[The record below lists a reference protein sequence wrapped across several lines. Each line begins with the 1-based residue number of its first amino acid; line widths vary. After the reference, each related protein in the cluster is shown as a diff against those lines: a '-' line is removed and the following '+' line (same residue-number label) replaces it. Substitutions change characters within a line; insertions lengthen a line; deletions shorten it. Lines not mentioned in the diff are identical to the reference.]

1 MNIDI
6 SSYLEKYKKTDGD
19 KNNAQY
25 KNYRAELVDKTVKT
39 LIEERKKW
47 KPDEIYI
54 VSHARIAVLFNK
66 KFGGSNYDLY
76 IFLTKCKN
84 SNSFSYNFWQEF
96 KSKKETK

>member
-6 SSYLEKYKKTDGD
+6 TNYLEKLKNTEEQKKKEFKNHRDELVKKTV
-19 KNNAQY
+19 A
-25 KNYRAELVDKTVKT
+25 T
-39 LIEERKKW
+39 LKEERKKW

-54 VSHARIAVLFNK
+54 VSEERIAVLFNK

-84 SNSFSYNFWQEF
+84 SNSFSYNFWEKF

>member
-6 SSYLEKYKKTDGD
+6 SKYLEKLKVTKEQNEKEYKNHRDELVKKTV
-19 KNNAQY
+19 A
-25 KNYRAELVDKTVKT
+25 T
-39 LIEERKKW
+39 LKEERKKW

-54 VSHARIAVLFNK
+54 VSEARVAVMFNK
-66 KFGGSNYDLY
+66 KFGGDNYSLY

-96 KSKKETK
+96 KSK